1 MERNPELG
9 ILPLPLNSFRSALAL
24 TLTVQFDYFHGRMAF
39 DPVTLGTV
47 ISTLASNPTAID
59 IWKLLSK
66 RPGMSG
72 WELARRS
79 DADIK
84 KAREALEELKKLGVV
99 KSDQPG
105 LDGNYALTSLGF
117 ELKEPLEKINP

>member
-1 MERNPELG
+1 L
-9 ILPLPLNSFRSALAL
+9 
-24 TLTVQFDYFHGRMAF
+24 QHY
-39 DPVTLGTV
+39 PVTLGTV

-59 IWKLLSK
+59 ICKLLSK

-84 KAREALEELKKLGVV
+84 KAREALEELKKLGIV